1 MKKIKN
7 AVELLLLLTL
17 LNSVSL
23 YRLLDIPKPVKI
35 TAIALLSIFYFAM
48 IFVNIHKGADKK
60 LRRLS
65 KAAENVGFSAAALF
79 FQTIVFACITAFGG
93 LSFGRLA
100 ANALQAFAMIF
111 LLGLSGILRLAFSS
125 KQVKLYMYVVLWF
138 TWFLPV
144 INFFVLVYFYR
155 KAKREF
161 RFEQARTELNIKRKK
176 SEICKTK
183 YPILL
188 VHGIF
193 FRDWQAFNYWGRIP
207 AELIENGAEIYY
219 ANQQSAESVERS
231 AAEIARSIQMIIAET
246 GAEKINI
253 IAHSK
258 GGLDSRYALSRLG
271 MDKYAATLTTINTPH
286 RGVPFADRLL
296 SKASQKTADFIDKK
310 YNRLFSALG
319 DNDPHFLKGVTELTA
334 SRCARFNAMTPDSP
348 LVEYRSI
355 GSRMTSF
362 FSSPFPLNLTY
373 LLCRRDSPYGNDGLV
388 TTGSMLFWENS
399 TMIPDTKRRGISHG
413 DMVDLMRE
421 NIKGFDVREFYVELV
436 KDLKERGY

>member
-1 MKKIKN
+1 M
-7 AVELLLLLTL
+7 LLLLTL

-23 YRLLDIPKPVKI
+23 YKLLELPKPVKI
-35 TAIALLSIFYFAM
+35 TAIALLSADFFAM
-48 IFVNIHKGADKK
+48 IFVNLHKGADKK

-65 KAAENVGFSAAALF
+65 KAAENIGFSAAALF
-79 FQTIVFACITAFGG
+79 FQTLAFVLLIAFGG
-93 LSFGRLA
+93 LSFARLT

-125 KQVKLYMYVVLWF
+125 KQVKLYMYFILWF

-144 INFFVLVYFYR
+144 VNFFVLIYFYR
-155 KAKREF
+155 KAKREY
-161 RFEQARTELNIKRKK
+161 RFEQARTELNTKRKK

-219 ANQQSAESVERS
+219 ANQQSAESVEHS
-231 AAEIARSIQMIIAET
+231 AAEIARSIEMIIAET
-246 GAEKINI
+246 GAEKLNI

-258 GGLDSRYALSRLG
+258 GGLDTRCALSRFG

-286 RGVPFADRLL
+286 RGVPFADRVL
-296 SKASQKTADFIDKK
+296 SKVSKKTADLWDNK
-310 YNRLFSALG
+310 YNKLFSALG
-319 DNDPHFLKGVTELTA
+319 DKDPHFLKGVTELTA
-334 SRCARFNAMTPDSP
+334 ARCARFNAMTPDSP
-348 LVEYRSI
+348 LVEYKSI
-355 GSRMTSF
+355 GSRMPSF
-362 FSSPFPLNLTY
+362 FSSPFPLNFTY
-373 LLCRRDSPYGNDGLV
+373 LLCRNDSVYGNDGLV
-388 TTGSMLFWENS
+388 TVESMLYWENS
-399 TMIPDTKRRGISHG
+399 EMIPDTKRRGISHG
-413 DMVDLMRE
+413 DVVDLMRE
-421 NIKGFDVREFYVELV
+421 NIKGFDVREFYIELV